1 MLNFL
6 KRKKTSG
13 SPKRKREILLKEVY
27 RDKDGRPWYEYSNP
41 LTLPAKRAIAA
52 EIATRYADL
61 NLSKKNLLLIIE
73 EMKKKANDGN
83 IVEVF
88 NLLSE
93 IEYRTNFLAE
103 EETLTELALVYFVA
117 GDEED
122 ETTYSD
128 IDRNRKI
135 EIFKRDPEAKDFF
148 LSAAWRYTI
157 RFSDT
162 SDVDILAYLRTNLR
176 DVERLSLLTP
186 RSR

>member
-1 MLNFL
+1 MFNLL
-6 KRKKTSG
+6 KPKKTA
-13 SPKRKREILLKEVY
+13 PVVRDRKILLKEVY
-27 RDKDGRPWYEYSNP
+27 RDKEGRPWYEYANP
-41 LTLPAKRAIAA
+41 LTLPAKRAISA

-61 NLSKKNLLLIIE
+61 NLSRKNLLLIIE

-122 ETTYSD
+122 ETTFSD
-128 IDRNRKI
+128 IDRTRKI

-157 RFSDT
+157 RYSDT
-162 SDVDILAYLRTNLR
+162 SDVDILAYLKGNLA
-176 DVERLSLLTP
+176 DVERITRLIP
-186 RSR
+186 RTS

>member
-1 MLNFL
+1 MLKL
-6 KRKKTSG
+6 WKRKNDP
-13 SPKRKREILLKEVY
+13 PKKKREILLKEIY
-27 RDKDGRPWYEYSNP
+27 RDREGTAWYEYANP

-52 EIATRYADL
+52 EVATRYADL
-61 NLSKKNLLLIIE
+61 CLSKKNLLLIIE

-117 GDEED
+117 GEEED

-128 IDRNRKI
+128 IDRTRKI
-135 EIFKRDPEAKDFF
+135 EILKRDPEAKDFF
-148 LSAAWRYTI
+148 LRNAYRYTL
-157 RFSDT
+157 RYSDT
-162 SDVDILAYLRTNLR
+162 SDVDILAYLRENLR
-176 DVERLSLLTP
+176 DVERLGRLIP
-186 RSR
+186 RMT